1 MAQIKLPIPL
11 RIIPVP
17 GINAR
22 LTDFGAIAV
31 LWKQVQRCRPGD
43 NVHFTFAGCGYLRPH
58 AIVSL
63 GTMIRVL
70 EARGAKPVLRTAT
83 MREAV
88 RTNLELNGFAR
99 SMGSP
104 VLPTGDNAICYRE
117 DPVEDKD
124 GIVAYLRNEWLGR
137 GWLNISDPL
146 TNLIVGQLWEAYANA
161 FEHSGS
167 PVGVH
172 SCGEHFPEDRS
183 ISLAI
188 ADAGVTIPVRIR
200 DVVSESIDP
209 VAAMQWAFTPGKT
222 TADPNKKIARGLGL
236 DILKTFIRD
245 NNGSME
251 VLSNSSYVKID
262 AKSERYAAL
271 NVRIPGTLV
280 HITLVCDDRL
290 YDIPDDL
297 ASNDAPYF

>member
-1 MAQIKLPIPL
+1 MAQSQRVPL

-22 LTDFGAIAV
+22 LRDFGAIAR
-31 LWKQVQRCRPGD
+31 LWEKVQSCRPGD
-43 NVHFTFAGCGYLRPH
+43 IVHFTFSGCGYLRPH
-58 AIVSL
+58 AIVSI

-70 EARGAKPVLRTAT
+70 SARGAKPSLRTST
-83 MREAV
+83 MRESV
-88 RTNLELNGFAR
+88 RTTLEQNGFAR
-99 SMGSP
+99 SMGAP

-124 GIVAYLRNEWLGR
+124 GIVTYLRSEWLGR
-137 GWLNISDPL
+137 GWLNVSLPL

-172 SCGEHFPEDRS
+172 SCGEHFPDDRS

-188 ADAGVTIPVRIR
+188 ADAGVTIPVKIR
-200 DVVSESIDP
+200 DVVRESIDP
-209 VAAMQWAFTPGKT
+209 AEAMRWAFTPGKT
-222 TADPNKKIARGLGL
+222 TADPAKKIARGLGL

-251 VLSNSSYVKID
+251 ILSNNGYVKID
-262 AKSERYAAL
+262 ADSEQYEVL

-280 HITLVCDDRL
+280 HITLLCDDRL
-290 YDIPDDL
+290 YDVPDEL